1 MLLNLHVKNLAII
14 DEVEVYFSD
23 NLNILSGETG
33 AGKSI
38 VIGSI
43 NIALGA
49 KVPKDI
55 IRKGADYALVE
66 LVFQVEDI
74 NCIEALK
81 ELDVSMQ
88 DNQVIISRKIMNG
101 RSVSKVN
108 GEIVPTSLLK
118 DIAALLIDIHGQHEH
133 QSLIHKRTHLNI
145 LDRYAKEEIKDLKE
159 KVAHSFQIYRNA
171 LNELN
176 DASVDEDKRIREIS
190 FLEYEINEI
199 ESARLKEGEDEELT
213 VQYKKLSNANTIVEG
228 LSSVYQLT
236 GNEDSGSVSD
246 SIGQAS
252 KILSKMENYDNEVTQ
267 FTNFMSDLEDMI
279 HDFNRNIKDYL
290 EQINVDREE
299 LNITSERLDLIH
311 NLKSKYGNTI
321 SDILRYCE
329 ESKTRLEKYLDYDN
343 YINQL
348 RKKVEIERT
357 NLEDL
362 SYRLSEI
369 RKRNASKLS
378 FDIREAL
385 IDLNF
390 LDVRFDMNF
399 ATFSDFTYNGID
411 DAEFLISTNPGED
424 MKPLGKIASGGE
436 LSRIML
442 AIKSILANNDSIETL
457 IFDEIDVGVS
467 GRTAQKVSEKLAVIA
482 KNHQVLCITHLP
494 QIAAMADEHY
504 IIEKK
509 ASENSTTTKIRQLD
523 ESESIQELARMLSGA
538 ELTET
543 VIQNARE
550 MKDLAS
556 NTKKY

>member
-23 NLNILSGETG
+23 NLNILTGETG

-38 VIGSI
+38 IIGSI
-43 NIALGA
+43 NIALGG

-55 IRKGADYALVE
+55 IRKGTDYALVE

-74 NCIEALK
+74 NCIATLK
-81 ELDVSMQ
+81 ELDVPMQ

-118 DIAALLIDIHGQHEH
+118 DISALLIDIHGQHEH

-145 LDRYAKEEIKDLKE
+145 LDRYAKEEIRDLKE
-159 KVAHSFQIYRNA
+159 KVAHSYQLYRNV

-176 DASVDEDKRIREIS
+176 EAAIDEDKRIREIS

-199 ESARLKEGEDEELT
+199 ETARLKEGEDEVLSEH
-213 VQYKKLSNANTIVEG
+213 YKKLSNANTIVEG
-228 LSSVYQLT
+228 LSNVYQLT
-236 GNEDSGSVSD
+236 GNDDSGSVSD

-252 KILSKMENYDNEVTQ
+252 RVLSKLESYDKDISQ
-267 FTNFMSDLEDMI
+267 FTSFISDLEDML
-279 HDFNRNIKDYL
+279 HDFNRNVADYL
-290 EQINVDREE
+290 EQMNVDREE
-299 LNITSERLDLIH
+299 LNITGERLDLIH

-321 SDILRYCE
+321 SEILKYCE

-343 YINQL
+343 YIVQL

-378 FDIREAL
+378 LDIKKAL

-390 LDVRFDMNF
+390 LDVQFDMNF
-399 ATFSDFTYNGID
+399 ATFSDFTHNGID

-467 GRTAQKVSEKLAVIA
+467 GRTAQKVSEKLALIA
-482 KNHQVLCITHLP
+482 KNHQILCITHLP
-494 QIAAMADEHY
+494 QIAAMSDEHY

-509 ASENSTTTKIRQLD
+509 ASDNSTTTKIRRLS

-550 MKDLAS
+550 MKELAS

>member
-23 NLNILSGETG
+23 NLNILTGETG

-38 VIGSI
+38 IIGSI
-43 NIALGA
+43 NIALGG

-66 LVFQVEDI
+66 LVFQVEDK
-74 NCIEALK
+74 NCIRAIE
-81 ELDVSMQ
+81 ELDVPML
-88 DNQVIISRKIMNG
+88 DNQVIISRKLMNG
-101 RSVSKVN
+101 RSISKVN

-118 DIAALLIDIHGQHEH
+118 DISGLLIDIHGQHEH

-145 LDRYAKEEIKDLKE
+145 LDRYAKDEIKDLKD
-159 KVAHSFQIYRNA
+159 KVAQSYQIYKSA
-171 LNELN
+171 LKELN

-199 ESARLKEGEDEELT
+199 ESARLVEGEDEVLT
-213 VQYKKLSNANTIVEG
+213 AKYKKLSNANTIVEG
-228 LSSVYQLT
+228 LSTIYQLT
-236 GNEDSGSVSD
+236 GSEESNSVAD
-246 SIGQAS
+246 SIGQAN
-252 KILSKMENYDNEVTQ
+252 KILGRLESYDSDMAQ
-267 FTNFMSDLEDMI
+267 FTNYIADIEDMVRE
-279 HDFNRNIKDYL
+279 FNRNISDYL
-290 EQINVDREE
+290 SDMEIDTKELEE
-299 LNITSERLDLIH
+299 TQERLDFIH

-321 SDILRYCE
+321 PEILRYCE
-329 ESKTRLEKYLDYDN
+329 ESKIKLEKYLDYDN
-343 YINQL
+343 YINKL
-348 RKKVEIERT
+348 RKKVDVERT

-362 SYRLSEI
+362 SYRLSDI
-369 RKRNASKLS
+369 RKTNASKLS
-378 FDIREAL
+378 KDIKEAL

-399 ATFSDFTYNGID
+399 EKLSDFTHNGID

-467 GRTAQKVSEKLAVIA
+467 GRTAQKVSEKLALIA
-482 KNHQVLCITHLP
+482 KNHQILCITHLP
-494 QIAAMADEHY
+494 QIAAMSDEHY

-509 ASENSTTTKIRQLD
+509 ANDNITSTKIRKLSEQ
-523 ESESIQELARMLSGA
+523 ESIQELARMLSGA
-538 ELTET
+538 EVTET
-543 VIQNARE
+543 VIQNATE
-550 MKDLAS
+550 MKELAR

>member
-38 VIGSI
+38 IIGSI

-252 KILSKMENYDNEVTQ
+252 KILSKMESYDNEVTQ
-267 FTNFMSDLEDMI
+267 FTNFMSDFEDMI

>member
-38 VIGSI
+38 IIGSI

>member
-38 VIGSI
+38 IIGSI

-81 ELDVSMQ
+81 ELDVPMQ

-171 LNELN
+171 LSELN

-378 FDIREAL
+378 LDIKEAL

>member
-1 MLLNLHVKNLAII
+1 MKNLAII

-23 NLNILSGETG
+23 NLNILTGETG

-38 VIGSI
+38 IIGSI
-43 NIALGA
+43 NIALGG

-66 LVFQVEDI
+66 LVFQVEDE
-74 NCIEALK
+74 NCIAALR
-81 ELDVSMQ
+81 ELDVPMN
-88 DNQVIISRKIMNG
+88 DHQVIISRKIMNG

-108 GEIVPTSLLK
+108 GEIVPTTMLK
-118 DIAALLIDIHGQHEH
+118 DISSLLIDIHGQHEH

-145 LDRYAKEEIKDLKE
+145 LDRYAKEEIKDLKH
-159 KVAHSFQIYRNA
+159 KVNQSYQIYRNA
-171 LNELN
+171 CNELN
-176 DASVDEDKRIREIS
+176 EASVDEDKRNREIS

-199 ESARLKEGEDEELT
+199 ENARLVEGEDEELSAR
-213 VQYKKLSNANTIVEG
+213 YKKLANANSLVEG
-228 LSSVYQLT
+228 LSEVYHLT
-236 GNEDSGSVSD
+236 GEEDHGSVSEAL
-246 SIGQAS
+246 GQAA
-252 KILSKMENYDNEVTQ
+252 KILSKLESYDEEVSQ
-267 FTNFMSDLEDMI
+267 FTTYLSDVEDMVRE
-279 HDFNRNIKDYL
+279 FNRNITDYL
-290 EQINVDREE
+290 SGMNVDREE
-299 LNITSERLDLIH
+299 LNSTQERLDFIH

-321 SDILRYCE
+321 TDILKYYE
-329 ESKTRLEKYLDYDN
+329 ESKIRLDKYLDYDN
-343 YINQL
+343 YISRL

-369 RKRNASKLS
+369 RKRNASKLVG
-378 FDIREAL
+378 DIKEAL

-390 LDVRFDMNF
+390 LDVQFDMIF
-399 ATFSDFTYNGID
+399 DTLSDFSYNGID

-424 MKPLGKIASGGE
+424 LKPLGKIASGGE

-442 AIKSILANNDSIETL
+442 AIKSILANNDAIETL

-482 KNHQVLCITHLP
+482 KNHQILCITHLP
-494 QIAAMADEHY
+494 QIASMADEHY

-509 ASENSTTTKIRQLD
+509 ASENSTSTMIRKLKED
-523 ESESIQELARMLSGA
+523 ESIQELARMLSGA
-538 ELTET
+538 ELTDT
-543 VIQNARE
+543 VLQNARE
-550 MKDLAS
+550 MKELAS

>member
-23 NLNILSGETG
+23 NLNILTGETG

-38 VIGSI
+38 IIGSI
-43 NIALGA
+43 NIALGG

-66 LVFQVEDI
+66 LVFQVEDK
-74 NCIEALK
+74 NCIRAIE
-81 ELDVSMQ
+81 ELDVPMT
-88 DNQVIISRKIMNG
+88 DNQVIISRKLMNG
-101 RSVSKVN
+101 RSISKVN

-118 DIAALLIDIHGQHEH
+118 DISGLLIDIHGQHEH

-145 LDRYAKEEIKDLKE
+145 LDRYAKDEIKDLKD
-159 KVAHSFQIYRNA
+159 KVAQSYQIYKNA
-171 LNELN
+171 LKELN
-176 DASVDEDKRIREIS
+176 EASVDEDKRIREIS

-199 ESARLKEGEDEELT
+199 ESARLVEGEDEVLT
-213 VQYKKLSNANTIVEG
+213 AKYKKLSNANTIVEG
-228 LSSVYQLT
+228 LSTIYQLT
-236 GNEDSGSVSD
+236 GSEESNSVAD
-246 SIGQAS
+246 SIGQAN
-252 KILSKMENYDNEVTQ
+252 KILGRLESFDSEMAQ
-267 FTNFMSDLEDMI
+267 FTNYITDIEDMVRE
-279 HDFNRNIKDYL
+279 FNRNISDYL
-290 EQINVDREE
+290 SDMEIDTKELEE
-299 LNITSERLDLIH
+299 TQERLDFIH

-321 SDILRYCE
+321 PEILRYCE
-329 ESKTRLEKYLDYDN
+329 ESKIKLEKYLDYDN
-343 YINQL
+343 YINKL
-348 RKKVEIERT
+348 RKKVDVERT

-362 SYRLSEI
+362 SYRLSDI
-369 RKRNASKLS
+369 RKKNASKLS
-378 FDIREAL
+378 KDIKEAL

-399 ATFSDFTYNGID
+399 EKLSDFTHYGID

-424 MKPLGKIASGGE
+424 MRPLGRIASGGE

-467 GRTAQKVSEKLAVIA
+467 GRTAQKVSEKLALIA
-482 KNHQVLCITHLP
+482 KNHQILCITHLP
-494 QIAAMADEHY
+494 QIAAMSDEHY

-509 ASENSTTTKIRQLD
+509 ANDNITSTKIRKLSEQ
-523 ESESIQELARMLSGA
+523 ESIQELARMLSGA
-538 ELTET
+538 EVTDT
-543 VIQNARE
+543 VIQNATE
-550 MKDLAS
+550 MKELAR

>member
-38 VIGSI
+38 IIGSI

-159 KVAHSFQIYRNA
+159 KVAHSFQLYRNA

>member
-14 DEVEVYFSD
+14 DEIEVYFSD
-23 NLNILSGETG
+23 NLNILTGETG
-33 AGKSI
+33 AGKSVI
-38 VIGSI
+38 IGSI
-43 NIALGA
+43 NIALGG

-66 LVFQVEDI
+66 LVFQVEDV
-74 NCIEALK
+74 NCITALK
-81 ELDVSMQ
+81 ELDVPMH

-108 GEIVPTSLLK
+108 GEIVPTAFLK
-118 DIAALLIDIHGQHEH
+118 DISALLIDIHGQHEH
-133 QSLIHKRTHLNI
+133 QSLLHKRTHLNI
-145 LDRYAKEEIKDLKE
+145 LDRYAKDEIGDLKE
-159 KVAHSFQIYRNA
+159 KVAQSYHIYRKA

-176 DASVDEDKRIREIS
+176 EAAVDEDKRIREIS

-199 ESARLKEGEDEELT
+199 DNARLKEGEDEELSAR
-213 VQYKKLSNANTIVEG
+213 YKKLSNANTIVEG
-228 LSSVYQLT
+228 LSAVYQLT

-246 SIGQAS
+246 SVGQAS
-252 KILSKMENYDNEVTQ
+252 KILSKLESYDEEVGK
-267 FTNFMSDLEDMI
+267 FTSYMSDLEDMI
-279 HDFNRNIKDYL
+279 REFNRNITDYL
-290 EQINVDREE
+290 GEMNIDREE
-299 LNITSERLDLIH
+299 LSSTEERLDFIH

-321 SDILRYCE
+321 SDILEYCDK
-329 ESKTRLEKYLDYDN
+329 SKARLEKYLDYDN

-348 RKKVEIERT
+348 RKKVDIERT

-362 SYRLSEI
+362 SYKLSEI

-378 FDIREAL
+378 KDIKEAL

-399 ATFSDFTYNGID
+399 TTLSDFTYNGID

-467 GRTAQKVSEKLAVIA
+467 GRTAQKVSEKLALIA
-482 KNHQVLCITHLP
+482 KNHQILCITHLP

-509 ASENSTTTKIRQLD
+509 ASENSTTTQIRKLSQD
-523 ESESIQELARMLSGA
+523 ESIQELGRMLSGA

-543 VIQNARE
+543 VIQNATE
-550 MKDLAS
+550 MKELAS

>member
-38 VIGSI
+38 IIGSI

-66 LVFQVEDI
+66 LVFQVEEI

-81 ELDVSMQ
+81 ELDVPMQ